1 MGSLGWVSTP
11 LFSTGSS
18 VLQNWCLGIFGCVF
32 QPKGF
37 AGGCLRFSYPFSGG
51 IITCRSAQSA
61 HPSNMFFF
69 LLVLFCVELSCPQ
82 QLGDCLSVGT
92 GHRPYC
98 VLLLKV
104 ALYHFNIL
112 PLWFVQVHRMR
123 MKRLTDLELESMLLL
138 LPLAVSLCNL
148 ILPYMYHA
156 LRLWERLDS
165 PILEVYIAI
174 CR

>member
-11 LFSTGSS
+11 FFSTGSS

-37 AGGCLRFSYPFSGG
+37 AGGCLRFLIPFLGG
-51 IITCRSAQSA
+51 LSRVVLHKVPTPQIC
-61 HPSNMFFF
+61 FFF
-69 LLVLFCVELSCPQ
+69 LVLFCVELSCPQ